1 MRDVKLLKERAR
13 STQYMQHSPQ
23 RPVGQWV
30 MAVGIFGFGFVMGAA
45 TSGSTEAAQPS
56 MSLEELADQTKA
68 LDTLADAAS
77 GDPRVAALVPEVKSE
92 QSHANTPSGE
102 PKHPSGVV
110 PAEPRPPEHATETDK
125 PVVTDR
131 PSLTEALAGLQ
142 QELEPNAEIFTVQVS
157 SFPTVEEA
165 GAFAKQLERK
175 GFEPYITAAEIP
187 GRGTWHRVRVGNYRS
202 IDGAETLRD
211 RLASVDIA
219 GLVLKA
225 RSR

>member
-1 MRDVKLLKERAR
+1 M
-13 STQYMQHSPQ
+13 
-23 RPVGQWV
+23 
-30 MAVGIFGFGFVMGAA
+30 F
-45 TSGSTEAAQPS
+45 QPS
-56 MSLEELADQTKA
+56 
-68 LDTLADAAS
+68 
-77 GDPRVAALVPEVKSE
+77 R
-92 QSHANTPSGE
+92 SHGACI
-102 PKHPSGVV
+102 
-110 PAEPRPPEHATETDK
+110 ETDK

-131 PSLTEALAGLQ
+131 PSLSEALAGLQ

>member
-1 MRDVKLLKERAR
+1 MLLLEILAWLLLVPQVDSEELPARAPSMEPEHQPDVAPAK
-13 STQYMQHSPQ
+13 PQ
-23 RPVGQWV
+23 P
-30 MAVGIFGFGFVMGAA
+30 MEPAA
-45 TSGSTEAAQPS
+45 EAA
-56 MSLEELADQTKA
+56 
-68 LDTLADAAS
+68 
-77 GDPRVAALVPEVKSE
+77 
-92 QSHANTPSGE
+92 
-102 PKHPSGVV
+102 
-110 PAEPRPPEHATETDK
+110 K

-157 SFPTVEEA
+157 SFPTIEEA

-175 GFEPYITAAEIP
+175 GFEPYVTAAEIP

>member
-1 MRDVKLLKERAR
+1 
-13 STQYMQHSPQ
+13 
-23 RPVGQWV
+23 
-30 MAVGIFGFGFVMGAA
+30 MAVGIFGFGFVLGAA

-68 LDTLADAAS
+68 LDTLADVAS
-77 GDPRVAALVPEVKSE
+77 EDPRVAALVPQVDSE
-92 QSHANTPSGE
+92 PVQARAPSDEPAHQSDLAA
-102 PKHPSGVV
+102 
-110 PAEPRPPEHATETDK
+110 AEPQPMQPTSKAESRSYRE
-125 PVVTDR
+125 R

-175 GFEPYITAAEIP
+175 GFEPYVTAAEIP

>member
-1 MRDVKLLKERAR
+1 MLHLKTLVLLRWCLRWIEPVQARAVLAQLSHR
-13 STQYMQHSPQ
+13 AYLEG
-23 RPVGQWV
+23 RRAGR
-30 MAVGIFGFGFVMGAA
+30 IR
-45 TSGSTEAAQPS
+45 EAP
-56 MSLEELADQTKA
+56 
-68 LDTLADAAS
+68 
-77 GDPRVAALVPEVKSE
+77 
-92 QSHANTPSGE
+92 
-102 PKHPSGVV
+102 
-110 PAEPRPPEHATETDK
+110 
-125 PVVTDR
+125 
-131 PSLTEALAGLQ
+131 LTEALAGLQ

-175 GFEPYITAAEIP
+175 GFEPYVTAAEIP